1 MRSLWKLNL
10 SNLLCVFTIFSTA
23 DMLIN
28 SYVNKLIIHPEIC
41 AAVSSRTVGHH
52 CSLTRPYHSAMAL
65 RGRKVFGI
73 EVDPGDIKGTKLKV
87 LKYPHPKV

>member
-10 SNLLCVFTIFSTA
+10 SNLLCVFIIFSTA
-23 DMLIN
+23 DMLID
-28 SYVNKLIIHPEIC
+28 SYVNKLIIHPAIC
-41 AAVSSRTVGHH
+41 AAVSVRIIRHH
-52 CSLTRPYHSAMAL
+52 CSFTRPYHSAMAL

-73 EVDPGDIKGTKLKV
+73 EIDPGDVKGTKLKI